1 MGDCDFWDQHLNDE
15 CSILM
20 SSFVFLSILAAAMM
34 HALWNTLMKSA
45 PDKNLETALANF
57 STSLVAIP
65 YLLIFGL
72 PEPETYIY
80 IFLSLVLHV
89 IYFYSVA
96 SAYRYGDLNLAY
108 PIMRGVAPILT
119 LIFGGI
125 IFSDAIH
132 PWIAVGIVLIC
143 LGVILL
149 GFKKSPSTANHQ
161 KTLLFAL
168 GNAVII
174 AAYTIVDGQGARIA
188 TQVWSYVGLL
198 LFLNGYVF
206 PTILMWQ
213 RRNTFTRVQ
222 TMQYVK
228 HRGLY
233 ALIGGSCVMGSYSI
247 VLWAMTQAP
256 IAMVAAIRETSVLF
270 AFVFAVVFLKE
281 PIYLQRIIGILGIC
295 FGIVL
300 IRLS

>member
-1 MGDCDFWDQHLNDE
+1 
-15 CSILM
+15 M
-20 SSFVFLSILAAAMM
+20 SGFLFLSVLVAAMM
-34 HALWNTLMKSA
+34 HATWNTLMKSA

-65 YLLIFGL
+65 FLLIYGL

-89 IYFYSVA
+89 IYFYTVA
-96 SAYRYGDLNLAY
+96 SAYRYGDLNMAY

-119 LIFGGI
+119 LIIGGI
-125 IFSDAIH
+125 LFEEAIH
-132 PWIAVGIVLIC
+132 AWMVVGIVLIC
-143 LGVILL
+143 VGVVFL
-149 GFKKSPSTANHQ
+149 GFNKSPSTVHHQ

-174 AAYTIVDGQGARIA
+174 AAYTLVDGQGARLA
-188 TQVWSYVGLL
+188 NQVWSYVGML

-206 PTILMWQ
+206 PAILFWQ
-213 RRNTFTRVQ
+213 RKNSFTRTQ
-222 TMQYVK
+222 TLQYIQA
-228 HRGLY
+228 RGIH

-256 IAMVAAIRETSVLF
+256 IATVAAVRETSVLF
-270 AFVFAVVFLKE
+270 AFMFAVVFLKE
-281 PIYLQRIIGILGIC
+281 PLYPLRIVGMLGVC
-295 FGIVL
+295 CGVVL
-300 IRLS
+300 IRFA

>member
-1 MGDCDFWDQHLNDE
+1 
-15 CSILM
+15 M
-20 SSFVFLSILAAAMM
+20 SGFLFLSVLVAAMM
-34 HALWNTLMKSA
+34 HATWNTLMKSA

-65 YLLIFGL
+65 FLLIYGL

-89 IYFYSVA
+89 IYFYTVA
-96 SAYRYGDLNLAY
+96 SAYRYGDLNMAY

-119 LIFGGI
+119 LIIGGLL
-125 IFSDAIH
+125 FEEAIH
-132 PWIAVGIVLIC
+132 AWMVVGIVLIC
-143 LGVILL
+143 LGVVLL
-149 GFKKSPSTANHQ
+149 GFNKSPSTVHHQ

-174 AAYTIVDGQGARIA
+174 AAYTLVDGQGARLA
-188 TQVWSYVGLL
+188 NQVWSYVGML

-206 PTILMWQ
+206 PAILFWQ
-213 RRNTFTRVQ
+213 RKNSFTRTQ
-222 TMQYVK
+222 TLQYIQA
-228 HRGLY
+228 RGIH

-256 IAMVAAIRETSVLF
+256 IATVAAVRETSVLF
-270 AFVFAVVFLKE
+270 AFMFAVVFLKE
-281 PIYLQRIIGILGIC
+281 PLYPLRIVGMLGVC
-295 FGIVL
+295 CGVVL
-300 IRLS
+300 IRFA

>member
-1 MGDCDFWDQHLNDE
+1 
-15 CSILM
+15 M
-20 SSFVFLSILAAAMM
+20 SGFLFLSVLVAAMM
-34 HALWNTLMKSA
+34 HATWNTLMKSA

-65 YLLIFGL
+65 FLLIYGL

-89 IYFYSVA
+89 IYFYTVA
-96 SAYRYGDLNLAY
+96 SAYRYGDLNMAY

-119 LIFGGI
+119 LIIGGLL
-125 IFSDAIH
+125 FEEATH
-132 PWIAVGIVLIC
+132 AWMVVGIVLIC
-143 LGVILL
+143 LGVVLL
-149 GFKKSPSTANHQ
+149 GFNKSPSTVNHQ

-174 AAYTIVDGQGARIA
+174 AAYTLVDGQGARLA
-188 TQVWSYVGLL
+188 NQVWSYVGML

-206 PTILMWQ
+206 PAILFWQ
-213 RRNTFTRVQ
+213 RKNSFTRTQ
-222 TMQYVK
+222 TLQYIQA
-228 HRGLY
+228 RGIH

-256 IAMVAAIRETSVLF
+256 IATVAAVRETSVLF
-270 AFVFAVVFLKE
+270 AFMFAVVFLKE
-281 PIYLQRIIGILGIC
+281 PLYPLRIVGMLGVC
-295 FGIVL
+295 CGVVL
-300 IRLS
+300 IRFA